1 MSDSER
7 FQHASVLMDKVLKR
21 SENQAD
27 TGYYWEKTRSL
38 YLYGNLNFR
47 YVIHTMS
54 SVSGGGLSMPSENEE
69 VAEGRWSIRMVGFTP
84 HLVLLQDGN
93 EVLSWRSE
101 NGGQG
106 LHYLDGEAWD
116 RYRIE

>member
-7 FQHASVLMDKVLKR
+7 FEHAQVLMGKVLKR

-38 YLYGNLNFR
+38 YLYDDLSFR
-47 YVIHTMS
+47 FVIHTMS
-54 SVSGGGLSMPSENEE
+54 SVSGGGLSMPSENQE
-69 VAEGRWSIRMVGFTP
+69 VAEGRWTVEIRGFSP
-84 HLVLLQDGN
+84 YLVLKQDGA
-93 EVLSWRSE
+93 EVLSWKSE